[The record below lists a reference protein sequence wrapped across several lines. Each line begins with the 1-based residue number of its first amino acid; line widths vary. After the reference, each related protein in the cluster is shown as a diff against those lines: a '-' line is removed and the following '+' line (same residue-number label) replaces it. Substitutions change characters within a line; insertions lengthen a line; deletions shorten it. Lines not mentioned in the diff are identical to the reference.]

1 MNLKDGH
8 LINFKPLQGVGKL
21 AFPFRDLKNIS
32 VPSLDATFT
41 LHGDRIEISPM
52 QISSS
57 VLNLDVAG
65 TYGLTTGTNIA
76 MDIPLRNPKND
87 STITDQEKLKK
98 KRYRGIVLHLLAK
111 SDETGKVKI
120 GFNKEKKE

>member
-1 MNLKDGH
+1 
-8 LINFKPLQGVGKL
+8 
-21 AFPFRDLKNIS
+21 
-32 VPSLDATFT
+32 
-41 LHGDRIEISPM
+41 
-52 QISSS
+52 
-57 VLNLDVAG
+57 VAG

-120 GFNKEKKE
+120 GFNKDRKE